1 MKVYI
6 VTVDEVYKTVSGDVN
21 RNSGIIPC
29 ISREVALKAVY
40 ERLKGNKR
48 IFENLFNNFNEDNFE
63 KLSDFDTDKDGN
75 ITPIGVLNNDYALY
89 TYNRNS
95 YNSVYLFKL
104 WEKDNYI
111 NSHIEIRILELS
123 VRE

>member
-6 VTVDEVYKTVSGDVN
+6 VTVDEAYKTVSGDVN

-48 IFENLFNNFNEDNFE
+48 IFENLFNNFNGDNFD
-63 KLSDFDTDKDGN
+63 KLYDFDTNKDGN
-75 ITPIGVLNNDYALY
+75 ITPIGELNNAYALY
-89 TYNRNS
+89 TYNRHS

>member
-6 VTVDEVYKTVSGDVN
+6 VTVDEAYKTVSGDVN

-48 IFENLFNNFNEDNFE
+48 IFENLFN
-63 KLSDFDTDKDGN
+63 T
-75 ITPIGVLNNDYALY
+75 
-89 TYNRNS
+89 
-95 YNSVYLFKL
+95 
-104 WEKDNYI
+104 
-111 NSHIEIRILELS
+111 
-123 VRE
+123 